1 VIGKHKIPQWK
12 MDEVEHLVGLFKEY
26 SNVAVIEVAKLNDR
40 QIQEMRKI
48 LRGKATIRMSKK
60 SLQLRAIDN
69 YRQESKKENL
79 VEFADRIPGQA
90 AFCFTNLNIFELKK
104 IFNQSEWMVPAKP
117 DEITPVDIWV
127 RAGDTGLPTGQVI
140 SELNMTLRLPT
151 SLQNDT
157 IWIREDTQTHHA
169 GDFVDVKQAAVLKK
183 LGVNPIES
191 LIKIHYAWSDGE
203 IIPEEI
209 LYMDM
214 EQFQKDLTSAY
225 LSAQNLAIELG
236 IVDKET
242 IKPMIQKA
250 HRGALGLIFKLPVY
264 FEDLR
269 DEYIRKAAS
278 NANTIN
284 AMVLGGDLPV
294 VETEKKKESKKD
306 ESKDEEEEEDEE
318 VGIGGLFG

>member
-1 VIGKHKIPQWK
+1 VIGKHEVPQWK
-12 MDEVEHLVGLFKEY
+12 MDEVEHLVGLFRDY
-26 SNVAVIEVAKLNDR
+26 SNIAVIEVAKLNDK

-48 LRGKATIRMSKK
+48 LRGKAIIRMSKK
-60 SLQLRAIDN
+60 SLQLRAIDK
-69 YRQESKKENL
+69 YRQESIKGDL
-79 VEFADRIPGQA
+79 DGFAERIPGQA
-90 AFCFTNLNIFELKK
+90 ALCFTDLNVFELKK

-117 DEITPVDIWV
+117 NEITPVDIWV

-151 SLQNDT
+151 RIQNDT
-157 IWIREDTQTHHA
+157 IWIRDDTQTHHA

-225 LSAQNLAIELG
+225 FSAQNLALELG

-250 HRGALGLIFKLPVY
+250 HRGALGLLFELPVY
-264 FEDLR
+264 FEELR
-269 DEYIRKAAS
+269 DEYVRKAVL
-278 NANTIN
+278 NANAIN
-284 AMVLGGDLPV
+284 AMVLGKDLPV
-294 VETEKKKESKKD
+294 PETEHKKESKVD
-306 ESKDEEEEEDEE
+306 ESEDEEDEE

>member
-1 VIGKHKIPQWK
+1 MIGKHKIPQWK

>member
-1 VIGKHKIPQWK
+1 MIGKHEIPQWK
-12 MDEVEHLVGLFKEY
+12 VDEVEHLVSLFKEN

-60 SLQLRAIDN
+60 SLQLRAIN
-69 YRQESKKENL
+69 AYRQKSKKKNL
-79 VEFADRIPGQA
+79 DEFAERIPGQA
-90 AFCFTNLNIFELKK
+90 AFCFTNLDIFDLKK

-117 DEITPVDIWV
+117 GEITPVDIWV
-127 RAGDTGLPTGQVI
+127 SAGDTGLPTGQVI

-151 SLQNDT
+151 SIQNDT
-157 IWIREDTQTHHA
+157 IWIREDTRTHHA
-169 GDFVDVKQAAVLKK
+169 GDIVDVKQAAVLKK

-214 EQFQKDLTSAY
+214 KQFQKDLTSAY
-225 LSAQNLAIELG
+225 FSAQNLAIELG

-250 HRGALGLIFKLPVY
+250 HRGALGLLFKLPVY
-264 FEDLR
+264 FEELR
-269 DEYIRKAAS
+269 DEYIRKAVS
-278 NANTIN
+278 NANAIN
-284 AMVLGGDLPV
+284 VTVLDGDLPV
-294 VETEKKKESKKD
+294 PETEKRKESKKD
-306 ESKDEEEEEDEE
+306 ESKDDEGEEDEE
-318 VGIGGLFG
+318 PGIGGLFG

>member
-1 VIGKHKIPQWK
+1 MIGKHEIPQWK

-60 SLQLRAIDN
+60 SLQLRAIDT

-79 VEFADRIPGQA
+79 VEFAERIPGQA

-183 LGVNPIES
+183 LGINPIES

-214 EQFQKDLTSAY
+214 EQFQKDLSSAY
-225 LSAQNLAIELG
+225 FSAQNLAIELG

-250 HRGALGLIFKLPVY
+250 HRGALGLLFKLPVY

-306 ESKDEEEEEDEE
+306 ESKDEDGEEDDE